1 MRRLHIILLALLI
14 VAGITGCKNTE
25 DDVLHLGL
33 NAIIV
38 EIDHENQLIYVSDTE
53 HGDVFGGRAAI
64 DCSKAIERDSIF
76 YVDYDS
82 DTTDNLRF
90 IEYKDLMVGDMIIL
104 GIYESELNGTDAI
117 LVEDIQLSTIQLS
130 TQRLD

>member
-1 MRRLHIILLALLI
+1 MKKLLSVLFVLLI
-14 VAGITGCKNTE
+14 VIGITGCNKTE

-53 HGDVFGGRAAI
+53 HEDAFGGRATI

-82 DTTDNLRF
+82 DTTDNLHF
-90 IEYKDLMVGDMIIL
+90 IEFEDLMVGDMIIL
-104 GIYESELNGTDAI
+104 GIYESELKGTDVI
-117 LVEDIQLSTIQLS
+117 LAEDIQLS
-130 TQRLD
+130 TQRLK

>member
-1 MRRLHIILLALLI
+1 MKRLLSIVFALLI
-14 VAGITGCKNTE
+14 VAGITGCKKTK

-33 NAIIV
+33 NAIII
-38 EIDHENQLIYVSDTE
+38 EIDHENQLLYVSDTE
-53 HGDVFGGRAAI
+53 HEDVFGGRAAI

-82 DTTDNLRF
+82 DTIDNLRF
-90 IEYKDLMVGDMIIL
+90 IEFKDLMVGDMIIL

-117 LVEDIQLSTIQLS
+117 RVEDIQLS

>member
-1 MRRLHIILLALLI
+1 MKRLLSIVFALFI
-14 VAGITGCKNTE
+14 VAGITGCKKAQ

-53 HGDVFGGRAAI
+53 HEDVLCGRAAI
-64 DCSKAIERDSIF
+64 DCNKAIERDSIF

-90 IEYKDLMVGDMIIL
+90 IEFKDLMVGDMIIL

-117 LVEDIQLSTIQLS
+117 LVEDIQLST
-130 TQRLD
+130 QRLD

>member
-1 MRRLHIILLALLI
+1 MRRLLSIAFALFI
-14 VAGITGCKNTE
+14 VVGISGCKKTE
-25 DDVLHLGL
+25 NDVLQLGL

-38 EIDHENQLIYVSDTE
+38 EIDNSNQVIYVSDTE
-53 HGDVFGGRAAI
+53 HEDVFGERAAI

-90 IEYKDLMVGDMIIL
+90 IEFEALMVGDMVIL
-104 GIYESELNGTDAI
+104 GIYESELNGTNAI
-117 LVEDIQLSTIQLS
+117 LVEDIQLSM
-130 TQRLD
+130 QRLK

>member
-1 MRRLHIILLALLI
+1 MKRLLSIVFALLI
-14 VAGITGCKNTE
+14 VAGITSCKKTE

-38 EIDHENQLIYVSDTE
+38 EIDQEEQMLYVSDTE
-53 HGDVFGGRAAI
+53 HGDLFGERAAM
-64 DCSKAIERDSIF
+64 DCSKAIERDCIL

-90 IEYKDLMVGDMIIL
+90 IEFEALMVGDMVIL
-104 GIYESELNGTDAI
+104 GIYESELNGTNAI
-117 LVEDIQLSTIQLS
+117 LVEDIQLST
-130 TQRLD
+130 QRLK

>member
-1 MRRLHIILLALLI
+1 MKKILSILFVLLI
-14 VAGITGCKNTE
+14 VAGITGCKKTE
-25 DDVLHLGL
+25 EDVLHLGL

-53 HGDVFGGRAAI
+53 HEDIFGGRAAI

-90 IEYKDLMVGDMIIL
+90 IEFKDLMVGDMIIL

-117 LVEDIQLSTIQLS
+117 RVEDIQLS

>member
-1 MRRLHIILLALLI
+1 MKRLFSIVFALFI

-38 EIDHENQLIYVSDTE
+38 EIDHEKQLLYVSDTKHE
-53 HGDVFGGRAAI
+53 DVFGGRATI
-64 DCSKAIERDSIF
+64 DCSKAIGRDSIF

-90 IEYKDLMVGDMIIL
+90 IEFEDLMVGDMIIL
-104 GIYESELNGTDAI
+104 GIYESELIGTDAI
-117 LVEDIQLSTIQLS
+117 LVEDIQLST
-130 TQRLD
+130 QRLD

>member
-1 MRRLHIILLALLI
+1 MKRLFSILFVLLI
-14 VAGITGCKNTE
+14 MAGITGCKKTE

-38 EIDHENQLIYVSDTE
+38 EIEHEKQLIYVSDTE
-53 HGDVFGGRAAI
+53 HEDDFGGRAAI

-76 YVDYDS
+76 YVDYDR

-90 IEYKDLMVGDMIIL
+90 IEFEDLMVGDMIIL
-104 GIYESELNGTDAI
+104 GIYESELKGTEAI
-117 LVEDIQLSTIQLS
+117 RVEDIQLS

>member
-1 MRRLHIILLALLI
+1 MKKLLSILFVLLI

-38 EIDHENQLIYVSDTE
+38 EIDHQQQLIYVSDTE
-53 HGDVFGGRAAI
+53 HEDVFGGRAAI

-82 DTTDNLRF
+82 NTTDNLRF
-90 IEYKDLMVGDMIIL
+90 IEFKDLMVGDMIIL
-104 GIYESELNGTDAI
+104 GIYESELSGTDAI
-117 LVEDIQLSTIQLS
+117 LVEDIQLST
-130 TQRLD
+130 QRLK

>member
-1 MRRLHIILLALLI
+1 MKRLLPIVFTLFI
-14 VAGITGCKNTE
+14 VAGITGCKKTE

-38 EIDHENQLIYVSDTE
+38 EIDHEKQLIYVSDTE
-53 HGDVFGGRAAI
+53 HKDVFGGRAAI

-90 IEYKDLMVGDMIIL
+90 IEFEDLMVGDMVIL
-104 GIYESELNGTDAI
+104 GIYESELKRSDSI
-117 LVEDIQLSTIQLS
+117 LVEDIQLST
-130 TQRLD
+130 QRLD

>member
-1 MRRLHIILLALLI
+1 MKNFLSILFVLFV
-14 VAGITGCKNTE
+14 VAGITGCNKKE

-53 HGDVFGGRAAI
+53 HEDAFGGRAAI

-90 IEYKDLMVGDMIIL
+90 IEFEDLMVGDMIIL
-104 GIYESELNGTDAI
+104 GIYESELKGTDVI
-117 LVEDIQLSTIQLS
+117 LAEDIQLS
-130 TQRLD
+130 TQRLK

>member
-1 MRRLHIILLALLI
+1 MKNYLSILIVLLI
-14 VAGITGCKNTE
+14 MAGTTGCKKKE

-38 EIDHENQLIYVSDTE
+38 DINHEKQLIYVSDTE
-53 HGDVFGGRAAI
+53 HEDVFGGRAAI
-64 DCSKAIERDSIF
+64 DCSKAIERDSVF

-90 IEYKDLMVGDMIIL
+90 IEFKDLMVGDMIIL

-117 LVEDIQLSTIQLS
+117 RVEDIQLS

>member
-1 MRRLHIILLALLI
+1 MRRFLSIAFALLI
-14 VAGITGCKNTE
+14 MAALTGCQKTDE
-25 DDVLHLGL
+25 DVLHLGL

-53 HGDVFGGRAAI
+53 HEDIFGGRSAI

-82 DTTDNLRF
+82 DTTDNLSF
-90 IEYKDLMVGDMIIL
+90 IKLEDLMFGDMIIL
-104 GIYESELNGTDAI
+104 GIYESELNGTDPI
-117 LVEDIQLSTIQLS
+117 LVEDIQLST
-130 TQRLD
+130 QRLD

>member
-1 MRRLHIILLALLI
+1 MKRLLSIVFALLI
-14 VAGITGCKNTE
+14 VAGIIGCKNTE

-38 EIDHENQLIYVSDTE
+38 EIDPENQLLYVSDTE
-53 HGDVFGGRAAI
+53 HEDVFGGRAAI
-64 DCSKAIERDSIF
+64 DCSKAIERESIF

-90 IEYKDLMVGDMIIL
+90 IEFEDLMVGDMIIL
-104 GIYESELNGTDAI
+104 GIYESELKGTDVI
-117 LVEDIQLSTIQLS
+117 LAEDIQLSM
-130 TQRLD
+130 QRLK

>member
-1 MRRLHIILLALLI
+1 MKRLFSILFVLLI

-38 EIDHENQLIYVSDTE
+38 EIDHQQQLIYVSDTE
-53 HGDVFGGRAAI
+53 HEDVFGGRAAI

-90 IEYKDLMVGDMIIL
+90 IEFEDLMVGDMIIL
-104 GIYESELNGTDAI
+104 GIYESKMNGTDAI
-117 LVEDIQLSTIQLS
+117 LVEDIQLST
-130 TQRLD
+130 QRLD

>member
-1 MRRLHIILLALLI
+1 MRRFLSIAFALLI
-14 VAGITGCKNTE
+14 MTSLTGCQKTDE
-25 DDVLHLGL
+25 DVLHLGL

-53 HGDVFGGRAAI
+53 HEDVFGGRAAI
-64 DCSKAIERDSIF
+64 DCNKAIERDSIF

-90 IEYKDLMVGDMIIL
+90 IEFEDLMVGDMIIL
-104 GIYESELNGTDAI
+104 GIYESELKRTDSI
-117 LVEDIQLSTIQLS
+117 LVEDIQLST
-130 TQRLD
+130 QRLD

>member
-1 MRRLHIILLALLI
+1 MKRLLSIVFALLI
-14 VAGITGCKNTE
+14 VAGIIGCKNTE

-38 EIDHENQLIYVSDTE
+38 EIDPENQLLYVSDTE
-53 HGDVFGGRAAI
+53 HEDVFGGRAAI

-90 IEYKDLMVGDMIIL
+90 IEFEDLMTGDMIIL
-104 GIYESELNGTDAI
+104 GIYQSELNGTDAI
-117 LVEDIQLSTIQLS
+117 LVEDIQLSTK
-130 TQRLD
+130 RLK

>member
-1 MRRLHIILLALLI
+1 MKRLLSIVVALLI
-14 VAGITGCKNTE
+14 VAGITGCKKSE

-38 EIDHENQLIYVSDTE
+38 EIDRENQLLYVSDTE
-53 HGDVFGGRAAI
+53 HEDVFGERAVV
-64 DCSKAIERDSIF
+64 DCRKAIERDSIF

-90 IEYKDLMVGDMIIL
+90 IEFEDLMVGDMIIL

-117 LVEDIQLSTIQLS
+117 LVEDIQLST
-130 TQRLD
+130 QRLDLSAS

>member
-1 MRRLHIILLALLI
+1 MKRLFSIVFALFI
-14 VAGITGCKNTE
+14 AAGITGCKNTE

-38 EIDHENQLIYVSDTE
+38 EIDHQQQLIYVSDTE
-53 HGDVFGGRAAI
+53 HEDVLGERTAI

-82 DTTDNLRF
+82 NTTDNLRF
-90 IEYKDLMVGDMIIL
+90 IEFEDLMVGDMIIL
-104 GIYESELNGTDAI
+104 GIYESELNGADAI
-117 LVEDIQLSTIQLS
+117 LAEDIQLS
-130 TQRLD
+130 TQRLK

>member
-1 MRRLHIILLALLI
+1 MKRLLSIVFALFI
-14 VAGITGCKNTE
+14 VAGITGCKKTE

-53 HGDVFGGRAAI
+53 HEDVFGRRAAI
-64 DCSKAIERDSIF
+64 ACSKAIERDSIF

-90 IEYKDLMVGDMIIL
+90 IEFEDLMVSDMIIL
-104 GIYESELNGTDAI
+104 GIYESELIGTDAI
-117 LVEDIQLSTIQLS
+117 LAEDIQLS
-130 TQRLD
+130 TQRLK

>member
-1 MRRLHIILLALLI
+1 MKKLLSILFVLLI
-14 VAGITGCKNTE
+14 VAGITGCKKTE

-53 HGDVFGGRAAI
+53 HEDVFGERTAI

-82 DTTDNLRF
+82 DTTDNIRF
-90 IEYKDLMVGDMIIL
+90 IEFEDLMVGDMIIL
-104 GIYESELNGTDAI
+104 GIYESELKGTDVI
-117 LVEDIQLSTIQLS
+117 LAEDIQLS
-130 TQRLD
+130 TQRLK

>member
-1 MRRLHIILLALLI
+1 MRRLLSIVFALLI
-14 VAGITGCKNTE
+14 VAGLSGCKKTE
-25 DDVLHLGL
+25 NDVLHLGL

-38 EIDHENQLIYVSDTE
+38 EIDYANQVIYVSDTE
-53 HGDVFGGRAAI
+53 HEDVFGGRAAI

-90 IEYKDLMVGDMIIL
+90 IEFEALMVGDMVIL
-104 GIYESELNGTDAI
+104 GIYESELNGTNAI
-117 LVEDIQLSTIQLS
+117 LVEDIQLST
-130 TQRLD
+130 QRLK

>member
-1 MRRLHIILLALLI
+1 MKRLLSIVFALLI
-14 VAGITGCKNTE
+14 VAGIIGCKNTE

-38 EIDHENQLIYVSDTE
+38 EIDPENQLLNVSDTE
-53 HGDVFGGRAAI
+53 HEDVFGGRATI
-64 DCSKAIERDSIF
+64 DCSKAIGRDSIF

-90 IEYKDLMVGDMIIL
+90 IEFEDLMVGDMIIL
-104 GIYESELNGTDAI
+104 GIYESELIGTDAI
-117 LVEDIQLSTIQLS
+117 LVEDIQLST
-130 TQRLD
+130 QRLD

>member
-1 MRRLHIILLALLI
+1 M
-14 VAGITGCKNTE
+14 
-25 DDVLHLGL
+25 LHLGL

-53 HGDVFGGRAAI
+53 HEDAFGGRATI

-82 DTTDNLRF
+82 DTTDNLHF
-90 IEYKDLMVGDMIIL
+90 IEFEDLMVGDMIIL
-104 GIYESELNGTDAI
+104 GIYESESNGADAI
-117 LVEDIQLSTIQLS
+117 LAEDIQLS
-130 TQRLD
+130 TQRLK